1 MERWVL
7 VMTTIVFFEPD
18 GTRREV
24 AANPGESAME
34 VAVRHGVI
42 GVDADCGGVCACATC
57 HGHIAA
63 AFFDRLPEMNETED
77 AMLELVEDQR
87 AANSR
92 LLCQIKVG
100 PELDGIVIEL
110 PGVRR

>member
-1 MERWVL
+1 
-7 VMTTIVFFEPD
+7 MTTIVFFEPD

-24 AANPGESAME
+24 TANPGESAME
-34 VAVRHGVI
+34 VAVRHGVE

-57 HGHIAA
+57 HGHIDA
-63 AFFDRLPEMNETED
+63 AFFDRLPTVNDTED

-87 AANSR
+87 ASNSR

-100 PELDGIVIEL
+100 PELDGIVIKL